1 MPAVTIVAA
10 CISEE
15 TGVGPAM
22 ASGSQT
28 WNGNWAL
35 LPMAPMNRA
44 SPAQKATRMRAP
56 SSLAIAS
63 STSLNRN
70 EPTVTPTMITPMIR
84 PTSATLLAMNALMAA
99 ALFSW
104 SSHQCPRRR

>member
-1 MPAVTIVAA
+1 VTIVAA
-10 CISEE
+10 CMRDD

-35 LPMAPMNRA
+35 LPMAPMKSARPPQNATLA
-44 SPAQKATRMRAP
+44 SAESPEAT
-56 SSLAIAS
+56 AS
-63 STSLNRN
+63 RTASNRN
-70 EPTVTPTMITPMIR
+70 EPTVTPMMITPMNR
-84 PTSATLLAMNALMAA
+84 PTSAILLVRNALVAA

-104 SSHQCPRRR
+104 SSQ